1 MRKFFLISQVF
12 YPDEVSTANL
22 FTILCSW
29 LANNN
34 IEVEVWAAQP
44 SYTHSKKQPRRLTYK
59 GTEIKFL
66 PSTRF
71 HKSKIFGRILNILT
85 FTVSTAFRLIF
96 SKDKSPVFTHT
107 NPPSLGIL
115 VSLICK
121 LKKRKFIY
129 VLLDIFPEGLIRLGK
144 LSDGNPLVKVWKNM
158 NIKTFRRSE
167 RIIVLGRD
175 MGEYIESIYPEGREK
190 IEYIPHWQDENLIH
204 PISIGNNPFIKEH
217 MLDGKFIIQ
226 YSGNMGLWND
236 METIGKAASR
246 YIEGVHYVF
255 IGDGMRKPE
264 LQKTL
269 SSAEHRNIL
278 FLPFQPVEKL
288 GEVLTANHV
297 SLVSL
302 REGLEGMAVPSKI
315 YGILAAG
322 VPVIAMVPQ
331 QSEIA
336 YIVREE
342 NCGYVVDPDDV
353 DGLINAVM
361 ELKSDEQL
369 RTKMGVN
376 GRKAFE
382 QKYTTKVIA
391 GKYKSII
398 LDMSF

>member
-22 FTILCSW
+22 FTILCNW

-44 SYTHSKKQPRRLTYK
+44 SYTHSKKQPRRLTYN
-59 GTEIKFL
+59 GIEIKYL

-85 FTVSTAFRLIF
+85 FTVSTALQLIF

-107 NPPSLGIL
+107 NPPLLVIP

-129 VLLDIFPEGLIRLGK
+129 ILLDIFPEGLIRLGK
-144 LSDGNPLVKVWKNM
+144 LSAGNPLVKVWKKM
-158 NIKTFRRSE
+158 NIRVFRRSE
-167 RIIVLGRD
+167 RIIVLGRN
-175 MGEYIESIYPEGREK
+175 MGEYIEGIYPEGREK

-204 PISIGNNPFIKEH
+204 PISFGNNPFSKEH
-217 MLDGKFIIQ
+217 KLEGRFVVQ

-246 YIEGVHYVF
+246 HIEDVYYVF

-264 LQKTL
+264 LQKAL
-269 SSAEHRNIL
+269 SSNEHRNIL
-278 FLPFQPVEKL
+278 FLPFQPGEKL

-315 YGILAAG
+315 YGILASG
-322 VPVIAMVPQ
+322 VPVIALVPQ
-331 QSEIA
+331 KSEIA

-342 NCGYVVDPDDV
+342 NCGYIVDPSDV
-353 DGLINAVM
+353 DGLINAIM
-361 ELKSDEQL
+361 EIKSDEQL
-369 RTKMGVN
+369 RQKMGIN

-382 QKYTTKVIA
+382 QKYTTKKIA
-391 GKYKSII
+391 EKYISLINTLK
-398 LDMSF
+398 

>member
-1 MRKFFLISQVF
+1 MKKFFLISQIF

-22 FTILCSW
+22 FTILCNY

-59 GTEIKFL
+59 GIEIKYL

-85 FTVSTAFRLIF
+85 FTVSTVLRLIF
-96 SKDKSPVFTHT
+96 SKDKSLVFTHT
-107 NPPSLGIL
+107 NPPLLGIL

-129 VLLDIFPEGLIRLGK
+129 ILLDIFPEGLIRLGK
-144 LSDGNPLVKVWKNM
+144 LSAGNPLVKVWKNM
-158 NIKTFRRSE
+158 NIRTFRRSE

-204 PISIGNNPFIKEH
+204 PISFGNNPFSKEH
-217 MLDGKFIIQ
+217 KLEGRFVVQ

-236 METIGKAASR
+236 METIGKAANR
-246 YIEGVHYVF
+246 YIEDVYYVF

-264 LQKTL
+264 LQKAL
-269 SSAEHRNIL
+269 SSNEHRNIL
-278 FLPFQPVEKL
+278 FLLFQPGKKL
-288 GEVLTANHV
+288 SEVLTANHV

-322 VPVIAMVPQ
+322 VPVIAMVPE

-342 NCGYVVDPDDV
+342 NCGYVVDPGDV
-353 DGLINAVM
+353 DGLINAIT
-361 ELKSDEQL
+361 ELKSNEQL
-369 RTKMGVN
+369 RQKMGIN

-382 QKYTTKVIA
+382 QKYTTKKIA
-391 GKYKSII
+391 EKYISLINTLK
-398 LDMSF
+398 

>member
-22 FTILCSW
+22 FTILCNW

-44 SYTHSKKQPRRLTYK
+44 SYTHSKKQPRRSTYK
-59 GTEIKFL
+59 GIEIKFL

-71 HKSKIFGRILNILT
+71 HKSKIFGRIINILT

-96 SKDKSPVFTHT
+96 SKDKTPVFTHT
-107 NPPSLGIL
+107 NPPSLGML

-121 LKKRKFIY
+121 LKGRKFIY
-129 VLLDIFPEGLIRLGK
+129 ILLDIFPEGLIRLGK
-144 LSDGNPLVKVWKNM
+144 LSTGNPLVKVWKNM
-158 NIKTFRRSE
+158 NIRTFRRSE

-204 PISIGNNPFIKEH
+204 PISFGNNPFIKEH
-217 MLDGKFIIQ
+217 MLNGKFIIQ

-236 METIGKAASR
+236 METIGKAASHF
-246 YIEGVHYVF
+246 IDGVQYVF
-255 IGDGMRKPE
+255 IGDGMRKHE
-264 LQKTL
+264 LHKSL
-269 SSAEHRNIL
+269 SSAENRNIL
-278 FLPFQPVEKL
+278 FLPFQPGEKL

-302 REGLEGMAVPSKI
+302 RKGLEGMAVPSKI

-322 VPVIAMVPQ
+322 VPVIAMVPE

-353 DGLINAVM
+353 DGLINAVL
-361 ELKSDEQL
+361 ELKSDEPL
-369 RTKMGVN
+369 RQKMGIN

-382 QKYTTKVIA
+382 QKYTTIKIA
-391 GKYKSII
+391 EKYKLLIKT
-398 LDMSF
+398 L